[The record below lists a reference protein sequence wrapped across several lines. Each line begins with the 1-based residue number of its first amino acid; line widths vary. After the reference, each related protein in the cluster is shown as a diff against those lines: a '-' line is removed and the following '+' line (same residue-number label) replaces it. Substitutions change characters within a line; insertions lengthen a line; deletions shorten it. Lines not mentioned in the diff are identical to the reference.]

1 MRNKIPRP
9 VFHPTS
15 VTILTYPFSY
25 TFMLLPPKDKQA
37 KPRHFPTNDA
47 PPRVRIAQY
56 PLALHYLFRHSFF
69 VIFRG

>member
-47 PPRVRIAQY
+47 PPRVRIAQ
-56 PLALHYLFRHSFF
+56 
-69 VIFRG
+69 